1 MLTLAQLTE
10 KEKEYFRITSD
21 KEFLKDNEKEIKD
34 LSDAKEKLIKE
45 IIEEI
50 NEIESKANTEIIKKE
65 EYINDISR
73 AFITRLQE
81 IYIRWRGKIDNSRR
95 N

>member
-1 MLTLAQLTE
+1 MLSLAQLTE

-50 NEIESKANTEIIKKE
+50 NAIENKANDEIIKKE

-73 AFITRLQE
+73 AFITRLQN
-81 IYIRWRGKIDNSRR
+81 IYIIWRGKIDNSRR